1 MAVVTGPLMSLTAS
15 GTIAKT
21 ITYGDWKGIKY
32 ARTRVIPANPQSV
45 EQTKTRSVF
54 AYLGDLYKFFPAI
67 AREPWIAAVSGIPMT
82 AQNLMQSKNVSIL
95 REELDLTNLVLS
107 PGARGGSPP
116 TGIVTTPGAGSL
128 SVAVSAPAAPTGWT
142 LTSAQGVVVQDQD
155 PHDPIAG
162 QPVAQED
169 LSSAYTLVFSGLEA
183 ATDYQIGVWLK
194 WLTLSQDTAY
204 SIAIRDMAT
213 TS

>member
-32 ARTRVIPANPQSV
+32 ARTRVIPANPQST
-45 EQTKTRSVF
+45 EQSKTREVF
-54 AYLGDLYKFFPAI
+54 SYLNDLYKFFPAI

-82 AQNLMQSKNVSIL
+82 AQNLIASKNISVL
-95 REELDLTNLVLS
+95 RDALDLNDLVLS

-116 TGIVTTPGAGSL
+116 TAIVTTPGSGSL
-128 SVAVSAPAAPTGWT
+128 SVAVSVPTPPTGWT
-142 LTSAQGVVVQDQD
+142 LTGAQGVVVKDQD
-155 PHDPIAG
+155 PHDVIAG
-162 QPVAQED
+162 QPVAVED
-169 LSSAYTLVFSGLEA
+169 LTSTYTLVFSGLENT
-183 ATDYQIGVWLK
+183 TDYQIGVWLK
-194 WLTLSQDTAY
+194 WLTTSQDTAY
-204 SIAIRDMAT
+204 SVALRDVGT